1 MSVKKVL
8 INVQPMLHLKNR
20 NSYLYYN
27 LRKSLTIHSNIIIK
41 YKTLMQNLPYL
52 KLNVE
57 SLNQNYD
64 ENIFIL
70 ESQTFIES
78 KLPTAYQ
85 KLFQRMQGNLKSC
98 N

>member
-1 MSVKKVL
+1 
-8 INVQPMLHLKNR
+8 
-20 NSYLYYN
+20 
-27 LRKSLTIHSNIIIK
+27 
-41 YKTLMQNLPYL
+41 MQNLPYL

-57 SLNQNYD
+57 SLNQNYE
-64 ENIFIL
+64 ENIIIL